1 MQKRP
6 LGQEML
12 TGEGLAHALCGARNV
27 AQAQDNAAAGRI
39 ALGAEDV
46 ETLNPVLG
54 EYADT
59 LNGISGIRNRK
70 T

>member
-1 MQKRP
+1 
-6 LGQEML
+6 ML
-12 TGEGLAHALCGARNV
+12 TGEGLAQALCGARNV
-27 AQAQDNAAAGRI
+27 AQAQDNAAAGGI